1 MDYAWKYGK
10 NSLKYLVD
18 NMKQDDWEQVRSIYL
33 EGIRTGNS
41 TFEVDT
47 PDWEKWNSIHL
58 ARPRLVTRANT
69 MILAWGALSPV
80 SIRTVYSGVAEV
92 SLYVASKWRGQGIGS
107 ALLAA
112 LIESSEKAGIWT
124 LQGGI
129 FPENIGSLHLVKKQG
144 FREIGRR
151 EKVGK
156 MVHGPFAG
164 TWRDVVLVERRS
176 RVAGVG

>member
-1 MDYAWKYGK
+1 MKY
-10 NSLKYLVD
+10 VID

-41 TFEVDT
+41 TFEIDV
-47 PDWEKWNSIHL
+47 PDWEKWNSVHL
-58 ARPRLVTRANT
+58 REPRLVTRADD
-69 MILAWGALSPV
+69 ILLAWCALSPV

-92 SLYVASKWRGQGIGS
+92 SLYVATKYRGQGVGS
-107 ALLAA
+107 TLLAA
-112 LIESSEKAGIWT
+112 LIESSEKVGIWT

-129 FPENIGSLHLVKKQG
+129 FPENTGSLHLVKKQG
-144 FREIGRR
+144 FREVGWR

-156 MVHGPFAG
+156 MVHGPFAD

-176 RVAGVG
+176 RVAGVD